1 MASVRFENVSKVFG
15 GLVAAHNLNF
25 EINDGEFIVFVGP
38 SGCGKT
44 TTLRML
50 AGLERPSY
58 GRICIGDRD
67 VTLDSPGRRD
77 ISMVFQSYALFPH
90 MTVYKNLAFGPDVRG
105 MGKPEIDSRVRSVAE
120 TLHLD
125 KLLDRYPHELS
136 GGQRQRIALGRTMI
150 RQPKIFLLDEP
161 LSNLDAALRVSM
173 RSGIIELQKRLAVTA
188 VYVTHDQVE
197 AMTMGDRIA
206 VFKDGIILQFDT
218 PQNIYQHPAN
228 TFVATFMGSPKMN
241 LIPGTLDVRPSG
253 AVAQLADASL
263 FFASDRLIDFGAQPN
278 HEVEVGIRPQDI
290 HWVKDAPSRCTHTLR
305 GSIKAIET
313 TGPETYVT
321 IAAEGAEFGS
331 RFPSFAGIALGQSV
345 ELAVDPNDVYLFD
358 RKTGRN
364 LLLKGGAGTRGVA
377 SAQVTKTKQAE
388 LKQGGLTQ

>member
-1 MASVRFENVSKVFG
+1 MSGVRFENVSKVFG
-15 GLVAAHNLNF
+15 DLVAARDLNF
-25 EINDGEFIVFVGP
+25 EIKDGEFIVFVGP

-50 AGLERPSY
+50 AGLEMPSY
-58 GRICIGDRD
+58 GRIWIGDRD
-67 VTLDSPGRRD
+67 VTLEPPGRRD

-90 MTVYKNLAFGPDVRG
+90 MTVYKNLAFGPEVRG
-105 MGKPEIDSRVRSVAE
+105 TSKSSINERVHAVAE
-120 TLHLD
+120 ALHLD

-173 RSGIIELQKRLAVTA
+173 RAGIMELQRRLSVTT

-206 VFKDGIILQFDT
+206 VFKDGIILQLDT
-218 PQNIYQHPAN
+218 PQRLYQRPAN
-228 TFVATFMGSPKMN
+228 TFVATFVGSPKMN
-241 LIPGTLDVRPSG
+241 LVPGTLTVNASLATLRY
-253 AVAQLADASL
+253 ADASHS
-263 FFASDRLIDFGAQPN
+263 FAASRLSEVNVGRD

-290 HWVKDAPSRCTHTLR
+290 HWTKDAPSRCTHNLR
-305 GSIKAIET
+305 GAITAIET

-321 IAAEGAEFGS
+321 VEIAGMSLAC
-331 RFPSFAGIALGQSV
+331 RFPSFAGIAPGQAV
-345 ELAVDPNDVYLFD
+345 ELAMDPDDIYVFD
-358 RKTGRN
+358 RASGRN
-364 LLLKGGAGTRGVA
+364 LLVEKEALRPFAK
-377 SAQVTKTKQAE
+377 SA
-388 LKQGGLTQ
+388 